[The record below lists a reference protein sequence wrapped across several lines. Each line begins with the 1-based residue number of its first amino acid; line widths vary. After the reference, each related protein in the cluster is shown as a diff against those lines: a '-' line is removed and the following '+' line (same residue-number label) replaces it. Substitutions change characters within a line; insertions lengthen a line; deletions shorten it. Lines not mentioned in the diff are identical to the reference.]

1 MIMVAMVMTA
11 VALCVVT
18 VRCTAMRVTVSC
30 FRKLRLVAVLMS
42 VMRYSQSGNKLV
54 RFRNVGR

>member
-1 MIMVAMVMTA
+1 MFVIMVVLATAMRVITM
-11 VALCVVT
+11 
-18 VRCTAMRVTVSC
+18 RCIVMRVTVSC

-42 VMRYSQSGNKLV
+42 VMRYSQRGNKLV

>member
-1 MIMVAMVMTA
+1 MVAMVMIT
-11 VALCVVT
+11 VAMCVIT

-30 FRKLRLVAVLMS
+30 FGKLRLVAVLMS
-42 VMRYSQSGNKLV
+42 VMRYRNRGDELV